1 MILKRL
7 VAHGAPERTVD
18 LGNCIHYGFDPGT
31 GDDMALRRTTLGSVR
46 PIATFILGLMIAGAA
61 FGCTTIKDAARGT
74 ARTVTESSRKV
85 ADAVTPAGTGIK
97 KRVTLIGI
105 ETRAESG
112 QAGFGAHFSRTFSEY
127 LQKECREALLDEA
140 VGDMLKSPPRLPSGQ
155 VDGFSLAMMG
165 RPRGINFFVIGSLTD
180 VRFLDEKTGIW
191 LWKDTRYKIRVT
203 LRVEVIDSVAGA
215 KALDETLWDEMII
228 DELQYQTLKEAG
240 PIPLAEILPV
250 LNRLLQETGYR
261 TCAALR
267 TKPWQGF
274 ITAADQNR
282 LTISAGSAV
291 GLSQGKELEVFE
303 RGRVVE
309 AKEGRR
315 FLRPGEKIGEARI
328 ESVSADQAEA
338 ILHPP
343 VVPAAGGTVRLK

>member
-1 MILKRL
+1 MASTRTIR
-7 VAHGAPERTVD
+7 GAWQ
-18 LGNCIHYGFDPGT
+18 
-31 GDDMALRRTTLGSVR
+31 
-46 PIATFILGLMIAGAA
+46 PIATIILGLMVAWAP

-74 ARTVTESSRKV
+74 ARTVSESSRKV
-85 ADAVTPAGTGIK
+85 ADAMTPAGTGIK
-97 KRVTLIGI
+97 RKVTLVGI
-105 ETRAESG
+105 EARAESG
-112 QAGFGAHFSRTFSEY
+112 QAGFGAHFSQALAQY
-127 LQKECREALLDEA
+127 LQKECLETLLDEE
-140 VGDMLKSPPRLPSGQ
+140 VGAMLKSLPRLASGQ
-155 VDGFSLAMMG
+155 IDGFSLAMMG

-191 LWKDTRYKIRVT
+191 LWKDTRYKIRAT
-203 LRVEVIDSVAGA
+203 LRIEIIDSAAGA

-228 DELQYQTLKEAG
+228 DELQYQALKEAG

-250 LNRLLQETGYR
+250 LTGLLREAGYK

-267 TKPWQGF
+267 SRPWQGF
-274 ITAADQNR
+274 VTAADQNR
-282 LTISAGSAV
+282 LTISAGSAA
-291 GLSQGKELEVFE
+291 GLSPGKELEVFD

-338 ILHPP
+338 ILQQPA
-343 VVPAAGGTVRLK
+343 VPAAGGTVRLK